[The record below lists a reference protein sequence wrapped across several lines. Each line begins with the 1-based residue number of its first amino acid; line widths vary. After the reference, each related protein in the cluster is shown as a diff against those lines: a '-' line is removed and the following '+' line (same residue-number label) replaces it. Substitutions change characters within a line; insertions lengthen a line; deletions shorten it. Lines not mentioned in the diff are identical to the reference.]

1 MADWILIIRGLIEL
15 GIAFAANSILE
26 RSRSDYIMNVSKIIV
41 IIVAVFGVLDILR
54 GMGYQIP
61 I

>member
-1 MADWILIIRGLIEL
+1 MMDLILIVRGIIEL
-15 GIAFAANSILE
+15 GVAVAANLILE
-26 RSRSDYIMNVSKIIV
+26 RSKSDYIINLAKVILII
-41 IIVAVFGVLDILR
+41 IGVFGVLDILR